1 MVDPDAVDHPES
13 RKRAM
18 RKAWVVWPGRRRHCA
33 ATRAATPPA
42 GNAAESQ
49 RPAGT
54 RNP

>member
-42 GNAAESQ
+42 GNAAEPQ